1 MVVAA
6 GRASVKQYNAAV
18 AELIPLFPLQ
28 VVLFPENPL
37 PLHIFEPRYREMTA
51 ECLDGHKPFG
61 VVMAQEKSFAQIGC
75 TAEIAEVTK
84 RYEDGRMDIM
94 TVGQR
99 RFEIVRVDEER
110 PFLRAEVNFFADDGP
125 TSEAAQRKRAI
136 QLQIELIKLAGQE
149 PDEIAADDPQLSF
162 HLAGGMPLD
171 LDFKQALLAM
181 RSEGE
186 RISALMG
193 YYEALLP
200 KLRRAIK
207 TRAKA
212 GGNGHVIN

>member
-6 GRASVKQYNAAV
+6 GPAGVKQYNAAV

-51 ECLDGHKPFG
+51 ECLDAHKPFG
-61 VVMAQEKSFAQIGC
+61 VVMAQEKGFVRIGC

-84 RYEDGRMDIM
+84 RYEDGRLDIM
-94 TVGQR
+94 AVGQR
-99 RFEIVRVDEER
+99 RFEIASVDEQR
-110 PFLRAEVNFFADDGP
+110 SFLRAEVNFFGDDGP
-125 TSEAAQRKRAI
+125 TSEAAHRKRAI
-136 QLQIELIKLAGQE
+136 ELQIELIKLAGQE
-149 PDEIAADDPQLSF
+149 PDEIAADHPQLSF

-171 LDFKQALLAM
+171 LDFKQTLLAM

-186 RISALMG
+186 RVSAVIG

>member
-1 MVVAA
+1 M
-6 GRASVKQYNAAV
+6 
-18 AELIPLFPLQ
+18 
-28 VVLFPENPL
+28 

-51 ECLDGHKPFG
+51 ECLDSHKPFG
-61 VVMAQEKSFAQIGC
+61 VVMAQEKGFARIGC

-99 RFEIVRVDEER
+99 RFEIVSVDEQR
-110 PFLRAEVNFFADDGP
+110 SFLRAEVKLFGDDGP
-125 TSEAAQRKRAI
+125 TSETAQRKRAI

-171 LDFKQALLAM
+171 LDFKQTLLAM

-186 RISALMG
+186 RISAVTG

-207 TRAKA
+207 TRAKV
-212 GGNGHVIN
+212 GGNGHVVN